1 MGDVINFTNSTM
13 INNDGTLNAVGK
25 EQALQHLDKCVNIIQ
40 KRLDNDEIDGTL
52 TLLFKDG
59 ELVEDIMAGN
69 IRSTSLVFVLEYIKY
84 QILNGAES
92 FTEEVTEDD

>member
-1 MGDVINFTNSTM
+1 MGDVIKFTNSTM
-13 INNDGTLNAVGK
+13 INNDGTLNSAGK
-25 EQALQHLDKCVNIIQ
+25 EQALQHIDKCVKMIQ

-84 QILNGAES
+84 QVLSGADS

>member
-1 MGDVINFTNSTM
+1 M
-13 INNDGTLNAVGK
+13 INNDGTLNSVGK
-25 EQALQHLDKCVNIIQ
+25 EQALQHIDKCVKLIQ

-84 QILNGAES
+84 QVLSGSDS

>member
-1 MGDVINFTNSTM
+1 M
-13 INNDGTLNAVGK
+13 
-25 EQALQHLDKCVNIIQ
+25 Q
-40 KRLDNDEIDGTL
+40 KRIADGEVDGAL

-84 QILNGAES
+84 QILSGADG

>member
-1 MGDVINFTNSTM
+1 MGDVIKFTNSTM
-13 INNDGTLNAVGK
+13 LNTDGTLNEEGK
-25 EQALQHLDKCVNIIQ
+25 EEALQHLDKCVKLMQ
-40 KRLDNDEIDGTL
+40 KRIADGEVDGAL

-84 QILNGAES
+84 QILSGADG

>member
-1 MGDVINFTNSTM
+1 MGDVIKFTNSTM
-13 INNDGTLNAVGK
+13 LNTDGTLNSEGS
-25 EQALQHLDKCVNIIQ
+25 EQALQHIDKCVKMIQ
-40 KRLDNDEIDGTL
+40 KRLDNEEIDGVL

-84 QILNGAES
+84 QVLSGADS

>member
-1 MGDVINFTNSTM
+1 MGDVVKFTNSTM
-13 INNDGTLNAVGK
+13 LNTDGTLNK
-25 EQALQHLDKCVNIIQ
+25 EGQEEALQHLDKCVKLMQ
-40 KRLDNDEIDGTL
+40 KRIADGEVDGAL

-84 QILNGAES
+84 QILSGADG

>member
-25 EQALQHLDKCVNIIQ
+25 EQALQHLGKCVKLIQ

-92 FTEEVTEDD
+92 FTEEITEDD

>member
-13 INNDGTLNAVGK
+13 INNDGTLNSAGK
-25 EQALQHLDKCVNIIQ
+25 EQALQHLDKCVKLMQ
-40 KRLDNDEIDGTL
+40 KRLDNEEIDGTL

-84 QILNGAES
+84 QILAGAEG
-92 FTEEVTEDD
+92 FTEEITEDD